1 MTELTLNDWADLA
14 EVVSAASIIGGLLF
28 GFFQI
33 RHFQQQQRNAIAT
46 NLTQTFYSRDLAQ
59 ALALLQQLPEGI
71 GAKEMRAL
79 GQQYPEAA
87 ITVTTSFE
95 TMGLLVY
102 RNIAPLDLVL
112 DLAGGIITVMHR
124 KLNTWQQDIRQ
135 EQDQPSWGEWFD
147 WLGNQAIIEKKR
159 QAPAHIRHR
168 DWKP

>member
-14 EVVSAASIIGGLLF
+14 EVVSAVSIIGGLLF

-33 RHFQQQQRNAIAT
+33 RQYQLQQRNAVAA

-59 ALALLQQLPEGI
+59 ALALLQQLPDGI
-71 GAKEMRAL
+71 GAEEMRAL
-79 GQQYPEAA
+79 GPQYPEAA
-87 ITVTTSFE
+87 ITITTSFE

-102 RNIAPLDLVL
+102 KDIAPLDLVL

-124 KLNTWQQDIRQ
+124 KLNTWLQDIRL

-147 WLGNQAIIEKKR
+147 WLGDRAVLEKNR

-168 DWKP
+168 DWQR